1 MNYKP
6 KSRNDKLV
14 IGFKEVKVNHC
25 PLIWLWEDTFFCFDR
40 EDLSEFKEEELKNLL
55 GLLEGSILE
64 VKDALEKSSK

>member
-6 KSRNDKLV
+6 KSRDDKHVL
-14 IGFKEVKVNHC
+14 GFREVN
-25 PLIWLWEDTFFCFDR
+25 PGSLIWEDTFFCFDR